1 MLVLLAGLVVW
12 RVFPQDLPDYL
23 WAVEVGVVLLAVCAW
38 MATVASRARKGQQWD
53 H

>member
-12 RVFPQDLPDYL
+12 RVFPQDLPYYL

-38 MATVASRARKGQQWD
+38 MASVAAWARKGTLT
-53 H
+53 